1 MQGANRYAKA
11 VFNYQKIWLAFFL
24 VGTIGFGAGLLKL
37 RVDNSVEALMQEDSK
52 TLRAFRVF
60 TEHFGSSEMAVISF
74 RDERG
79 VMTPDVLNEINEL
92 TTQLQDDAQVRHV
105 DQVISLTN
113 VQLMQGTTDGS
124 LTVVP
129 LLDLSAGMPTDTTV
143 LLAAEERAK
152 LEPYLRRT
160 LISDDGKTTA
170 VIIRATYPEDEKT
183 KTVFRQE
190 LTHDVWKVLDQFT
203 EKFKTEVHIGGPPVF
218 LTYFDQYI
226 LRDMMIFSP
235 LVFLALIAILLLTFR
250 SLGVVFLPLGMVLIG
265 AIWTVGFM
273 AYMGYP
279 ITLATTIIPPLLLV
293 TGIEDSIYVYSF
305 YQQETSSGNDRK
317 LRAFKTSALTA
328 VACFLTSITTAIGF
342 GSLAITDI
350 KAIFQTGVVA
360 GIGTMFVW
368 AMNNILMPIL
378 LQYVKPPKALDENSK
393 GDLMDRLLSWLAKQS
408 INRTKTVFAIGVVMF
423 LAFLPGI
430 PMLKVE
436 TNFIKYFDK
445 ESPIV
450 QAHDFMEEN
459 LSGVAPLEIFVDTGR
474 PDGMKDPKVLAEIKE
489 LEAAIAEESLIDW
502 TFSSSDFVLM
512 LHSAMTVSEPTG
524 EPAVDPKSA
533 AFPITDE
540 NLVAQYFLLY
550 SMAGGDAGMN
560 DFISSDGQY
569 GRISS
574 RLHEASTSEI
584 KRVMEKMETKF
595 AATTSGAKYSFADNS
610 AMMVGMVDSMLQN
623 TINSLILAT
632 VVIWILIS
640 IYLKNWKIG
649 LIFMVPNVIP
659 IFLVLGMM
667 GYMGVDLNLT
677 TMMIGS
683 IAIGLAVDNTI
694 HIFAHFPSALRTY
707 PTVEEATM
715 HTMQTV
721 GRAAVSSGLALMAG
735 FLILT
740 LSDFYPN
747 FWFGSLSAFT
757 MFVALISD
765 LTISYSIW
773 VFLGRAGYK
782 GPEGALGE

>member
-1 MQGANRYAKA
+1 MQGANRYAKI
-11 VFNYQKIWLAFFL
+11 VFDYQKFWLAFFL
-24 VGTIGFGAGLLKL
+24 IGTIGFGAGLLRL
-37 RVDNSVEALMQEDSK
+37 RVDNSVEALMQEDSP

-60 TEHFGSSEMAVISF
+60 TEHFGSSEMVVISF

-79 VMTPDVLNEINEL
+79 VMSPEVLTEINEL
-92 TTQLQDDAQVRHV
+92 TTQLQDETQVRHA
-105 DQVISLTN
+105 DQVVSLTN
-113 VQLMQGTTDGS
+113 AQLMQGTPDGS
-124 LTVVP
+124 LKVTP
-129 LLDLSAGMPTDTTV
+129 LIDLSAGLPTDSTV
-143 LLAAEERAK
+143 LAAAEARAK

-160 LISDDGKTTA
+160 LISDDGKTTS
-170 VIIRATYPEDEKT
+170 IIVRATYPEDEKI
-183 KTVFRQE
+183 KTTFRQE
-190 LTHDVWKVLDQFT
+190 LTHDVWKVLESFED
-203 EKFKTEVHIGGPPVF
+203 KFKTEVFVGGPPVF

-226 LRDMMIFSP
+226 LKDMLVFSP

-250 SLGVVFLPLGMVLIG
+250 SLGAVFLPLGMVLIG

-273 AYMGYP
+273 AYLGYP

-305 YQQETSSGNDRK
+305 FQQENSSGSDRR

-328 VACFLTSITTAIGF
+328 MACFLTSVTTAIGF

-360 GIGTMFVW
+360 GVGTMMVW

-378 LQYVKPPKALDENSK
+378 LQYVKPPKPVADHAQ
-393 GDLMDRLLSWLAKQS
+393 GDLMDRLLSWLATQS
-408 INRTKTVFAIGVVMF
+408 LTRTKTVFAIGVVMF

-430 PMLKVE
+430 PMLRVE
-436 TNFIKYFDK
+436 TNFIKYFDE
-445 ESPIV
+445 ESPIR
-450 QAHDFMEEN
+450 QAHDFMEQN
-459 LSGVAPLEIFVDTGR
+459 LSGVAPLEVFVDTGR
-474 PDGMKDPKVLAEIKE
+474 SDGMKDPKVLAEIKE
-489 LEAAIAEESLIDW
+489 LEAALAEESLIDW

-512 LHSAMTVSEPTG
+512 LHSAMTVSDPTG
-524 EPAVDPKSA
+524 TPVVDPKSA

-540 NLVAQYFLLY
+540 SLVAQYFLLY

-584 KRVMEKMETKF
+584 KRVMEKMEVKF

-610 AMMVGMVDSMLQN
+610 AMMVGMVDSMLAN
-623 TINSLILAT
+623 TINSLLLAT

-640 IYLKNWKIG
+640 IYLKNWKVG
-649 LIFMVPNVIP
+649 LVFMFPNVIP

-694 HIFAHFPSALRTY
+694 HIFAHFGTALRSY
-707 PTVEEATM
+707 PTVEDATM

-721 GRAAVSSGLALMAG
+721 GRASVSSGLALMAG

-747 FWFGSLSAFT
+747 FWFGTLSAFT

-782 GPEGALGE
+782 GPEPS